1 MQADR
6 EHQLSARQP
15 AGQEHAAAAAAAV
28 IGAHATA
35 AAAAGNAPFAAA
47 AGASQVLDLPVSCVS
62 RNFTTFDG
70 LVTALEA
77 AFALQAIAGKQAVAA
92 A

>member
-1 MQADR
+1 M
-6 EHQLSARQP
+6 LLP
-15 AGQEHAAAAAAAV
+15 V
-28 IGAHATA
+28 IGAHTAATAA

-70 LVTALEA
+70 LVTALEE
-77 AFALQAIAGKQAVAA
+77 AFASQAMASKQAVAA